1 MAKFKQHIPNFC
13 EGFEAK
19 VFEFNTFK
27 ELIEQQPPLLE
38 NDKWC
43 YDNYGKAQL
52 LMVQSKDNSQWFVIG
67 YVYDFDLS
75 KHLPK
80 TVYGD
85 E

>member
-1 MAKFKQHIPNFC
+1 
-13 EGFEAK
+13 
-19 VFEFNTFK
+19 
-27 ELIEQQPPLLE
+27 
-38 NDKWC
+38 
-43 YDNYGKAQL
+43 
-52 LMVQSKDNSQWFVIG
+52 MVQSKDNSQWFVIG

>member
-1 MAKFKQHIPNFC
+1 MATFKQHIPNFC
-13 EGFEAK
+13 DGFERK
-19 VFEFNTFK
+19 VFEFNTFE

-43 YDNYGKAQL
+43 YADYGESQL
-52 LMVQSKDNSQWFVIG
+52 LMVQPKDNSQWFVIG
-67 YVYDFDLS
+67 YVYGFDLS

-80 TVYGD
+80 TVYGK